1 MPVTTFSNSFKIGF
15 FGGSFDPIHRGHLSV
30 ALTALEKFNLH
41 KILLCPAFFAP
52 LRKEK
57 PLFSPKDRLAMV
69 GSLTQEH
76 SQLEMFDHE
85 IISGNT
91 CYTYNTLQSAQK
103 IYPKSEIFLMLGD
116 DQFNQF
122 DYWKFHQEILK
133 EFSLIVFNRIKAE
146 KGKTFFERFPSAKI
160 FALGNQLIPYSS
172 TEIRKNI
179 ETGRDISQL
188 VPSSVL
194 SYMQQNQLFDL
205 NTL

>member
-1 MPVTTFSNSFKIGF
+1 
-15 FGGSFDPIHRGHLSV
+15 
-30 ALTALEKFNLH
+30 
-41 KILLCPAFFAP
+41 
-52 LRKEK
+52 
-57 PLFSPKDRLAMV
+57 MV